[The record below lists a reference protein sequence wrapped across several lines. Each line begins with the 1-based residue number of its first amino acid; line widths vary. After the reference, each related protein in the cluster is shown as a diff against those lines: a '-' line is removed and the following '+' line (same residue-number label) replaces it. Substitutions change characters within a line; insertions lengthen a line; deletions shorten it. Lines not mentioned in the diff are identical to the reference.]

1 MNKLR
6 KHFSA
11 QFVNLVAKS
20 DTLMSDIEKLQK
32 WGYRFLPAKFS
43 CGGDADIENKVIR
56 VGRCKLICRI
66 YIFAHE
72 IGHVLN
78 SRDKSLKKV
87 SPHRSSIGQY
97 VFAEIRDEAKAI
109 RYAIDRLREVY
120 ADRPREKHHFDSWA
134 RSAKAGKW
142 AQLLREIRESEV
154 TSGKAMP
161 FEKYWAK
168 AYTKEKRAAARKRK
182 QTLNKKGK
190 ARKGRARSK

>member
-11 QFVNLVAKS
+11 QFCNLVAKS
-20 DTLMSDIEKLQK
+20 DKLVADIEKLRK
-32 WGYRFLPAKFS
+32 WGYKILPAKFT

-66 YIFAHE
+66 YILAHE

-78 SRDKSLKKV
+78 SRDKAMKKV
-87 SPHRSSIGQY
+87 SAHRSSIGQY

-120 ADRPREKHHFDSWA
+120 ADRPREKHHFDAWA
-134 RSAKAGKW
+134 RTAKAGKW
-142 AQLLREIRESEV
+142 AQLLRDIRESEV

-161 FEKYWAK
+161 FEEYWADSYK
-168 AYTKEKRAAARKRK
+168 KEKRAAVRKRK
-182 QTLNKKGK
+182 KTLDKKKNK
-190 ARKGRARSK
+190 